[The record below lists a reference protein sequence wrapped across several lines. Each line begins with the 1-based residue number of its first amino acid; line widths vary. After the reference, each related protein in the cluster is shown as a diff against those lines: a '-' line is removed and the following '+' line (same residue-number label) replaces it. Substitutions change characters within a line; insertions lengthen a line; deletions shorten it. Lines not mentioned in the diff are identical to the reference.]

1 MAMTLATNRTAR
13 FKNAALENA
22 ALENAALENA
32 ALENAALENAALE
45 NATLA
50 LLRDCPL
57 PCQEASASERK
68 LGCSVKSVCR
78 RWFMP
83 ILRTVDAA
91 GLNLDVELVTRN
103 LCETFGQPFS
113 SSPSVQGL
121 QFKASSSRPSV
132 QGLQFKAFSSSDR
145 LAVRV
150 HRSR

>member
-1 MAMTLATNRTAR
+1 MAMAMTLATNRTAR
-13 FKNAALENA
+13 FKK
-22 ALENAALENA
+22 A

-68 LGCSVKSVCR
+68 LGCSVESVCR

-91 GLNLDVELVTRN
+91 GLNVDVELVTRN

-113 SSPSVQGL
+113 SS
-121 QFKASSSRPSV
+121 
-132 QGLQFKAFSSSDR
+132 DR
-145 LAVRV
+145 VAVRV